1 VGRALSMFNFN
12 LTSIDSWETAT
23 GTAIGLRHEEND
35 SVCQDRVASFSN
47 SFFKS
52 VALADGAGSRI
63 HSHFGADFLTKKISK
78 ISVEQFETFYDES
91 ISDLKNT
98 YKELIQ
104 SNLDIAAQDYGV
116 DIKELSSTLLFVV
129 TDGSRYILGHLG
141 DGIIATIGNNND
153 IQTLSEPDNDEYLN
167 FTYFTTSSNL
177 EKYIRIKKGILNN
190 IKGFILMSD
199 GSSEGLYLKSEKQ
212 FSKALLD
219 IISWMKEY
227 SSDRVSEAI
236 DKNLKQKIR
245 YKTSDDCSLAFLV
258 STEIVKDD
266 KIVVHNP
273 LEGLQQNIE
282 DIFNWVDKRYFK

>member
-1 VGRALSMFNFN
+1 MFNFN
-12 LTSIDSWETAT
+12 LTSIDSWGTAT

-104 SNLDIAAQDYGV
+104 SNLEIAAQNHDVG
-116 DIKELSSTLLFVV
+116 IKELSSTLLFVV

-141 DGIIATIGNNND
+141 DGIIASIDHNNE
-153 IQTLSEPDNDEYLN
+153 IQILSEPHNDEYAN
-167 FTYFTTSSNL
+167 FTYFTTNSTL
-177 EKYIRIKKGILNN
+177 EKYIRIEKGILNN
-190 IKGFILMSD
+190 ITGFILMSD
-199 GSSEGLYLKSEKQ
+199 GSSEGLYLKSEKK
-212 FSKALLD
+212 FSKALID
-219 IISWMKEY
+219 IIDWIKNY
-227 SSDRVSEAI
+227 SSDVVSEAI
-236 DKNLKQKIR
+236 DKNLKQSIR

-258 STEIVKDD
+258 STAIEDNEQMIISSWLKDLD
-266 KIVVHNP
+266 
-273 LEGLQQNIE
+273 QNITN
-282 DIFNWVDKRYFK
+282 IFGWIDKKYFK